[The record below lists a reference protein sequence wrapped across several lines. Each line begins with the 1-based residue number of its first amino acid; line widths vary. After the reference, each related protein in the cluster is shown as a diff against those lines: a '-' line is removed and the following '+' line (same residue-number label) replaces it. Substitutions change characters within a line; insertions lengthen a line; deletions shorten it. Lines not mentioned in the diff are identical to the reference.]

1 MDRKIFSVLRI
12 STGFTAC
19 QIGFFLHINS
29 EGGHHQATTSLNDH
43 SQSTHFKIQ
52 FVCLELIRSIADYFI
67 KQNEK
72 REQTHLE

>member
-1 MDRKIFSVLRI
+1 MDNKIVSVVKI
-12 STGFTAC
+12 STGLTAC
-19 QIGFFLHINS
+19 QIGFFLHINF
-29 EGGHHQATTSLNDH
+29 EGGRQQATTSLNDH

-52 FVCLELIRSIADYFI
+52 LVCLELIRSIADYFI